1 MPIADSCTDN
11 PNLEPGLLAGRWRA
25 CGRAGTSIAHSLC
38 FPLGSI
44 CYSLFLRRERSRQV
58 SLVSTTLSAPP
69 VREGLKGQESRE
81 GV

>member
-1 MPIADSCTDN
+1 MT
-11 PNLEPGLLAGRWRA
+11 
-25 CGRAGTSIAHSLC
+25 THSLC

-44 CYSLFLRRERSRQV
+44 CHSLLLRRERSGQG

>member
-1 MPIADSCTDN
+1 MA
-11 PNLEPGLLAGRWRA
+11 
-25 CGRAGTSIAHSLC
+25 AHSLR

-44 CYSLFLRRERSRQV
+44 CYSLLLRRERNRPL
-58 SLVSTTLSAPP
+58 SLGSTPFSALT